1 MSLLVISPD
10 FASHYEPLAVLAR
23 AANSDGHRV
32 VVATGLNIRQRAEA
46 DGFEW
51 RLLQLG
57 AGSNTGV
64 AARDPSI
71 ERFIAATAEGPLAT
85 IRRQALDREKDLLW
99 QPEQVSVE
107 IARLYDEID
116 PERVLVDHVSFAST
130 LGMYAA
136 GRSFVTL
143 VPGHPSQL
151 PIGTERYGIP
161 AIWPRH
167 IRPDPHQLAELE
179 HVVDRVTGAFTARWN
194 SALATVSP
202 GRAPIEDAFRAHGF
216 RVLYNSIAEMQAPS
230 RSAGLPHDHRY
241 VGPLVRHEQ
250 LPAALSSWSIR
261 ADNRPQ
267 VYVALGTFLSHRS
280 DVLVSITKALQHL
293 GVRAAV
299 ATGATPVEQFG
310 PLPKDWV
317 VAAQLPQ
324 VAMLRSA
331 DLIVHH
337 GGNNSAQE
345 ALAAG
350 VRQLVLPFS
359 TDQFSNG
366 ADLERIGAASVLPPN
381 EATVKDLALAIK
393 AAFTSVRRPASKT
406 LTNKHLVEAVFG

>member
-23 AANSDGHRV
+23 AAQISGRRV
-32 VVATGLNIRQRAEA
+32 VVATGPNLRQRAEA

-64 AARDPSI
+64 AKMDTGM

-99 QPEQVSVE
+99 QPERVSTE
-107 IARLYDEID
+107 IAQLCDEVEPKRI
-116 PERVLVDHVSFAST
+116 LVDHVSFAST
-130 LGMYAA
+130 LGVYATE
-136 GRSFVTL
+136 RSFVTL

-161 AIWPRH
+161 AIWPRQIH
-167 IRPDPHQLAELE
+167 PNLHQLDALE
-179 HVVDRVTGAFTARWN
+179 QLVDRVTRAFTARWN
-194 SALATVSP
+194 SALNTVAP
-202 GRAPIEDAFRAHGF
+202 GRAPVVDAFRAHGT

-230 RSAGLPHDHRY
+230 RGMLPNDHRY

-250 LPAALSSWSIR
+250 LPAALSSWSAR
-261 ADNRPQ
+261 DKNRPQ
-267 VYVALGTFLSHRS
+267 VYFALGTFLSHRS
-280 DVLVSITKALQHL
+280 DVLIHVTKALQQL

-299 ATGATPVEQFG
+299 ATGATPVERLG
-310 PLPKDWV
+310 PLPSDWI
-317 VAAQLPQ
+317 VAPRLPQ

-331 DLIVHH
+331 DLVVHH
-337 GGNNSAQE
+337 GGNNSVQE

-350 VRQLVLPFS
+350 VHQLVLPFS

-366 ADLERIGAASVLPPN
+366 ADLERIGAASVLAPN
-381 EATVKDLALAIK
+381 EATVEDLARAIK
-393 AAFTSVRRPASKT
+393 FGLTSARRLACKT
-406 LTNKHLVEAVFG
+406 LSTNNLVEAVFG